1 MENCGLLTHASL
13 KDVRLAVKEFDSSYV
28 GDIRYATDIYHAQKL
43 GMKLRRLE
51 IELAGGEVVF
61 DGGVFQSSSGN
72 VQFGR
77 IKMNP
82 LELFRGAVRRANDE
96 SFFRPSVKGHGKVH
110 LESSFRFIGI
120 LPIETPTKVV
130 LDKGLYLASAGLFE
144 FKTTTNL
151 NVSYMMFSR
160 KGMFQTDVRG
170 KGFIALELPVPPS
183 ELEMHR
189 VLPNRPFR
197 VDGDYVLYWVGNL
210 SRSVKP
216 SSSVFGSLV
225 NGEGLVEE
233 YAGDGYVVT
242 APTIGYYKTLTT
254 GKEET
259 LQDTSSL
266 GRPKSK
272 SWLGRL
278 LNNR

>member
-13 KDVRLAVKEFDSSYV
+13 KDVRLTVKEFDSSYV

-61 DGGVFQSSSGN
+61 DGGMFQSSSGN

-82 LELFRGAVRRANDE
+82 MELFRGAVRRANDE

-130 LDKGLYLASAGLFE
+130 LDKGLYLASAGQFE

-151 NVSYMMFSR
+151 NVSYMMFAK

-170 KGFIALELPVPPS
+170 RGFIALELPVPPS

-189 VLPNRPFR
+189 VQPNRPFR

-216 SSSVFGSLV
+216 SSSIFGSLV

-259 LQDTSSL
+259 LQDTSNL
-266 GRPKSK
+266 GRTKSK
-272 SWLGRL
+272 SWLSRL